1 MRVTKRE
8 FLEELRKRLS
18 KLDDQDYE
26 ASVAYYE
33 EMINDRIEDGL
44 SEEEAVSDIG
54 NISGVFRRCSEY
66 EAAGK
71 H

>member
-33 EMINDRIEDGL
+33 
-44 SEEEAVSDIG
+44 
-54 NISGVFRRCSEY
+54 
-66 EAAGK
+66 
-71 H
+71 